1 MQLTKAGIA
10 LGFTVLLGAC
20 AGAQKPA
27 APSVAH
33 LDCRNVDHA
42 ALAQVYAPTNV
53 KQVETLYRTEFRARA
68 IQARFVHG
76 AAIHVPAQPGMN
88 AAYVQRALSC
98 HAVQGGAVDGPDPL
112 RVAGV
117 ERIRVSE
124 QGAMMRIA
132 VTSSDHSTAKE
143 IAKQAKQF
151 AESRGEVR
159 VEQLSAATAE
169 RASF

>member
-1 MQLTKAGIA
+1 MQLTKAGLA

-20 AGAQKPA
+20 AGAQKPTP
-27 APSVAH
+27 PSVAN
-33 LDCRNVDHA
+33 LDCNNLDRDAV
-42 ALAQVYAPTNV
+42 AQVYAPTNV

-98 HAVQGGAVDGPDPL
+98 HAVQKGGIDGPDPL

-124 QGAMMRIA
+124 AGAMMRIA
-132 VTSSDHSTAKE
+132 VTSSDHATAKE
-143 IAKQAKQF
+143 IAKQAKQL
-151 AESRGEVR
+151 AEGRGEVR
-159 VEQLSAATAE
+159 VEQLSAAPAQ